1 MPTRSPNLPLDR
13 GTLTL
18 GICVVLAV
26 TLLALPR
33 DARVQVADRLGTVL
47 TGPYWSVR
55 NFGEDV
61 SRVHEQN
68 AWLLQ
73 RVVQLEL
80 GAAGA
85 ERSQLDALRLAGP
98 ALDPGYAGELVP
110 CRVVMRERGRFATMI
125 KIESLVPVAW
135 EPWLPVVS
143 QAGYL
148 GRLRSIINER
158 EAWVELLTAPDFAL
172 GVEFE
177 GSGLLGILRPRA
189 DSFVVEMVGRD
200 EDVKVGDALI
210 TSGLAEIRR
219 NEDAAGAA
227 AATPRGFPV
236 GTVSRVD
243 APSDQ
248 IFKVIEVEPAA
259 SFDRNET
266 VYVVTPL
273 GGGEGGRR

>member
-1 MPTRSPNLPLDR
+1 MQTRSPNLPLDR
-13 GTLTL
+13 ATLAL
-18 GICVVLAV
+18 AVCVILSV

-33 DARVQVADRLGTVL
+33 DARVLVADRLGAVL

-68 AWLLQ
+68 AWLMQ
-73 RVVQLEL
+73 RVVELEI
-80 GAAGA
+80 AGA
-85 ERSQLDALRLAGP
+85 GERRQQRDALRLAGP
-98 ALDPGYAGELVP
+98 ALEPGYAGELVP

-125 KIESLVPVAW
+125 KIESLVPVGW
-135 EPWLPVVS
+135 ETWLPVIS

-177 GSGLLGILRPRA
+177 RTGLLGILRPRA
-189 DSFVVEMVGRD
+189 DSYVVEMVGRD
-200 EDVKVGDALI
+200 EDVQPGDVLI
-210 TSGLAEIRR
+210 TSGIAEIRR
-219 NEDAAGAA
+219 SELDAGAA
-227 AATPRGFPV
+227 AVTLRGFPV

-243 APSDQ
+243 TPTDQ
-248 IFKVIEVEPAA
+248 IFKGIEVAPAA
-259 SFDRNET
+259 SFDYNET
-266 VYVVTPL
+266 VYVVMPL
-273 GGGEGGRR
+273 AAGEGGRR